1 MSNPMR
7 VLFIFLD
14 GVGLGS
20 DNPIVNPLAEASMPN
35 LQNLLGG
42 QKMIEL
48 TAPYEGERATLRAI
62 DANLGVDGLPQ
73 SATGQAVLLTGI
85 NIPAALGYHYGP
97 KPNPETASFLE
108 DGGIFGS
115 VTRAG
120 KRAALLNAY
129 PQGYFDG
136 IDSGKRLYSSIP
148 LAVTKAGLPL
158 KTLPDLLAGA
168 AISADFTGEGLRDRL
183 KQSDIPVLT
192 APEAGARLSALAENY
207 DFSFFEYWLSDYAG
221 HAQDL
226 DKSVELLEQIDR
238 VLGGLLETWDD
249 SQGIILLTA
258 DHGNLE
264 DVSTRKHTYN
274 PVPLLLIGDKKTRRL
289 FDDVTD
295 LTGVAPTILKA
306 IG

>member
-1 MSNPMR
+1 MSNKLR

-20 DNPIVNPLAEASMPN
+20 DNPIVNPLAEAAMPN
-35 LQNLLGG
+35 LQKLLGG
-42 QKMIEL
+42 QKMTEHA
-48 TAPYEGERATLRAI
+48 APYIGERATLRAI
-62 DANLGVDGLPQ
+62 DANLSVDGLPQ

-115 VTRAG
+115 MIRAG

-148 LAVTKAGLPL
+148 LAVTKAGIPL
-158 KTLPDLLAGA
+158 KTMPDLLAGA

-183 KQSDIPVLT
+183 KQPELPVLT
-192 APEAGARLSALAENY
+192 APEAGVRLAALAKDY

-226 DKSVELLEQIDR
+226 DKSVELLEQIDQ
-238 VLGGLLETWDD
+238 VLGGLLESWDD
-249 SQGIILLTA
+249 SEGIILLTA

-264 DVSTRKHTYN
+264 DLSTRKHTYN
-274 PVPLLLIGDKKTRRL
+274 PVPLLLIGDEKTRRL
-289 FDDVTD
+289 FDDVSD
-295 LTGVAPTILKA
+295 LAGVAPAILRVM
-306 IG
+306 G

>member
-1 MSNPMR
+1 MR

-20 DNPIVNPLAEASMPN
+20 DNPIVNPLAEAAMPN
-35 LQNLLGG
+35 LEKLLGG
-42 QKMIEL
+42 QKMIEIS
-48 TAPYEGERATLRAI
+48 APYEGERATLRAI

-97 KPNPETASFLE
+97 KPNPETASFLD
-108 DGGIFGS
+108 DGGIFGRVIRS
-115 VTRAG
+115 G

-148 LAVTKAGLPL
+148 LAVTKAGL
-158 KTLPDLLAGA
+158 TLMTMPDLIAGA
-168 AISADFTGEGLRDRL
+168 AISADFTGEGFRERMKMPDL
-183 KQSDIPVLT
+183 PVLT
-192 APEAGARLSALAENY
+192 APEAGVRLADLAKNY

-238 VLGGLLETWDD
+238 VLGGLLDAWDD
-249 SQGIILLTA
+249 TQGLILLTA

-264 DVSTRKHTYN
+264 DISTRKHTYN
-274 PVPLLLIGDKKTRRL
+274 PVPLLLIGDKKSRRL

-295 LTGVAPTILKA
+295 LAGVAPAILKV

>member
-1 MSNPMR
+1 MPNNMR

-20 DNPIVNPLAEASMPN
+20 DNPIVNPLAEAAMPN
-35 LQNLLGG
+35 LQALLGG

-48 TAPYEGERATLRAI
+48 SAPYEGERATLRAI

-73 SATGQAVLLTGI
+73 SATGQAVLLTGT

-108 DGGIFGS
+108 DGGIFGQ
-115 VTRAG
+115 VTRSG

-148 LAVTKAGLPL
+148 LAVTKAGLAL
-158 KTLPDLLAGA
+158 MTLPDLTAKR
-168 AISADFTGEGLRDRL
+168 AISADFTGEGFRERMKMPDL
-183 KQSDIPVLT
+183 PVLT
-192 APEAGARLSALAENY
+192 APEAGARLADLAKNY

-226 DKSVELLEQIDR
+226 EKAVELLEQIDR
-238 VLGGLLETWDD
+238 VLGGLLDAWDD
-249 SQGIILLTA
+249 TQGLILLTA

-264 DVSTRKHTYN
+264 DISTRKHTYN
-274 PVPLLLIGDKKTRRL
+274 PVPLLLIGDKKSRRL

-295 LTGVAPTILKA
+295 LAGVAPAILKV

>member
-1 MSNPMR
+1 MR

-20 DNPIVNPLAEASMPN
+20 DNPIVNPLAEADMPN
-35 LQNLLGG
+35 LQALLGG
-42 QKMIEL
+42 QKMIEM
-48 TAPYEGERATLRAI
+48 TAPYIGERATLHAI

-108 DGGIFGS
+108 SGGIFGS
-115 VTRAG
+115 VARSG

-129 PQGYFDG
+129 PQGYFDS
-136 IDSGKRLYSSIP
+136 IESGKRLYSSIP
-148 LAVTKAGLPL
+148 LAVTKAGIPL
-158 KTLPDLLAGA
+158 MTLPDLIARR
-168 AISADFTGEGLRDRL
+168 AISADFTADGFRERL
-183 KQSDIPVLT
+183 NMPDLPVLS
-192 APEAGARLSALAENY
+192 AREAGVRLADLAQNY

-226 DKSVELLEQIDR
+226 EKSVELLEKIDQ
-238 VLGGLLETWDD
+238 VLGGLLAAWND
-249 SQGIILLTA
+249 SQGLILLTA

-264 DVSTRKHTYN
+264 DLSTRKHTYN
-274 PVPLLLIGDKKTRRL
+274 PVPLLLIGDEKTRQL

-295 LTGVAPTILKA
+295 LAGVAPAILRA
-306 IG
+306 IS